1 MCKFCDSKKEKEV
14 MSYDNY
20 ESMDICYGQYQGVN
34 VVANLSMKGNMLIL
48 NGSGSYR
55 SRSDCYYE
63 NEGLDCDNENSE
75 VSEGSYIRI
84 KYCPFC
90 GKKLESNEFE
100 IKKTKDEIDAV
111 KHKLEAA
118 KEKLSS
124 ITIKVDFSFKT
135 NDEASYKKAEEML
148 WENLIICAR
157 MKPIKIE
164 TILKEFGN
172 LKAHVSYDDL
182 CDCQE
187 LEFDKGITFRGSSRG
202 EFYGYTYSVTE
213 EQYDTL
219 VDMGLIKRNDIK
231 LAGIRNKKA
240 KVQEMVDKLNN
251 KLISLQKKLK
261 NLSK

>member
-20 ESMDICYGQYQGVN
+20 ESMNIYCGQYQGVN

-63 NEGLDCDNENSE
+63 NEGLDCDNEHSE
-75 VSEGSYIRI
+75 DSNGNYIKI
-84 KYCPFC
+84 EYCPFC

-111 KHKLEAA
+111 KYKLEAV

-135 NDEASYKKAEEML
+135 NDEASYDKAEKML
-148 WENLIICAR
+148 WKDFVIGAKIES
-157 MKPIKIE
+157 IKIE

-172 LKAHVSYDDL
+172 LKAHVSYNDL

-187 LEFDKGITFRGSSRG
+187 FAFDKGIKFRGSSRG
-202 EFYGYTYSVTE
+202 EFYGYSYSITE